1 MDESSARNRKE
12 VIRKILQR
20 SHDSAS
26 LSERTVRADIPQ
38 VYKMAIASFS
48 SWQIALSC
56 AGMPSR
62 ETMFPNDAEEV
73 MQLIRQLCHA
83 ERSIK
88 AQHIR
93 RKQHPLY
100 TAALKY
106 FGSWF
111 AALEAAGINSTQVN
125 PRYGWDR
132 DKIIEAILLRAVERR
147 TLGATYV
154 RPLSLKTAAVKEFG
168 SWERALRE
176 AGLDPAEYIGQPL
189 TECRQ
194 DCKHRK
200 WDRQLATGHQRNSTT
215 RNARQGTRSRF
226 CLP

>member
-1 MDESSARNRKE
+1 M
-12 VIRKILQR
+12 Q
-20 SHDSAS
+20 
-26 LSERTVRADIPQ
+26 
-38 VYKMAIASFS
+38 AIATEEPIFYACPLVSPS
-48 SWQIALSC
+48 SDSYRRTHILCPSLGVPFPWCPLPLVS
-56 AGMPSR
+56 PSSR

-132 DKIIEAILLRAVERR
+132 DKIIEAILLQAVERR

-154 RPLSLKTAAVKEFG
+154 RPLSLKTAAVKELG

-226 CLP
+226 GLP